1 MVRLGDVCEFRRGLT
16 YAKADEVEHSSKIV
30 LRSNNIDLETGL
42 LDFSELKYL
51 REDFQIPD
59 DKRIVPH
66 SLLMCM
72 ANGSKPHL
80 GKVALIEDDLNYAFG
95 GFMGLILPNGIVPK
109 YLFFALASPSFKQ
122 CINQLQ
128 SGANI
133 NNLKFSD
140 IEDYSIPLPP
150 LAVQR
155 EIVERLERELADAD
169 SLAANF
175 KRIAEL
181 ADAEFKA
188 ELDETFMQLGG
199 KPVRLEDKC
208 KISYGYTGE
217 AVSGPQEDLPK
228 YLRITDIQN
237 NTVEWERV
245 PACKCPN
252 YEKFRLLQGDIVFA
266 RTGATTGKSY
276 LLQGDFPRAVY
287 ASYLIRLRI
296 QDTSIDPY
304 FLKYYFGTSKY
315 WEAIE
320 SGMAGAAQG
329 GFNSTKLGALTVA
342 IPSRDEQRK
351 TVAQLNAASEQCEKL
366 KTAAMHGATR
376 AETLRAAILSEAF
389 SP

>member
-1 MVRLGDVCEFRRGLT
+1 MVRLGDVCDFVYGFPFNSNFFN
-16 YAKADEVEHSSKIV
+16 DEGDGKPLIRIRDVVPGVTNTFTTEPAPSKYDVSDGDLLVGMDGDFNLAQWAGGPALLNQRVCMFKPKPDALSVGFLKHS
-30 LRSNNIDLETGL
+30 LG
-42 LDFSELKYL
+42 KYL
-51 REDFQIPD
+51 KAIW
-59 DKRIVPH
+59 DK
-66 SLLMCM
+66 
-72 ANGSKPHL
+72 KPFATVKHL
-80 GKVALIEDDLNYAFG
+80 SAKDLNAIF
-95 GFMGLILPNGIVPK
+95 L
-109 YLFFALASPSFKQ
+109 
-122 CINQLQ
+122 
-128 SGANI
+128 
-133 NNLKFSD
+133 
-140 IEDYSIPLPP
+140 PLPSLP
-150 LAVQR
+150 VQR
-155 EIVERLERELADAD
+155 EIVTRLERELAEAD

-199 KPVRLEDKC
+199 KTVRLEDKC

-217 AVSGPQEDLPK
+217 AVSGPQGDLPK

-252 YEKFRLLQGDIVFA
+252 FEKFRLLQGDIVFA

-366 KTAAMHGATR
+366 KTAAMYGATR
-376 AETLRAAILSEAF
+376 AAALRAATLTEAF
-389 SP
+389 AP